1 MTTATTQPI
10 KDFIS
15 EVAFN
20 EWKTGLIAKAK
31 SLLPSIISESYKAE
45 LDLDQANDIANQLF
59 SKLQNTNEKA
69 FKESLDLVL
78 SLISAYSFQTEML
91 SLVSQPDF
99 IEKKK
104 DELRINY
111 LEKRIDLNCE
121 AWTRLLSEL
130 HPMMFE
136 LADRAFK
143 SNMTQSY
150 ITDECFSKLRYA
162 SNKFSFFDSSFNWED
177 FCHSYSKEEEYCLK
191 VMPQLLEASIFN
203 EEKVL
208 EFLNSALQWDL
219 FNSLQIELVNRLN
232 GIIEQNDA
240 EKVPNPVIDFNIN
253 SLPSTQLELGLEG
266 VEVRVFL
273 KTLFNLISLTDVSP
287 TGEFWSEDIVRRYN
301 NNPSKNIL
309 ILARFNISVSKPKYH
324 SLYSERKLK
333 VKYAK

>member
-1 MTTATTQPI
+1 MTTATAQPI

-15 EVAFN
+15 EDAFN
-20 EWKTGLIAKAK
+20 EWKAGLIAKAK

-59 SKLQNTNEKA
+59 SKLQNTNEKT
-69 FKESLDLVL
+69 FNESLDLVR
-78 SLISAYSFQTEML
+78 SLISGYSFQTEQFY
-91 SLVSQPDF
+91 LVSQPDF

-111 LEKRIDLNCE
+111 LEKRIDLNCD

-150 ITDECFSKLRYA
+150 ITDKCFSKHRYE
-162 SNKFSFFDSSFNWED
+162 SNKFSCFDSSFNWED
-177 FCHSYSKEEEYCLK
+177 FHHSYSKEEEYCLK

-208 EFLNSALQWDL
+208 EFLNSVLQWNL
-219 FNSLQIELVNRLN
+219 FNSLQIELVNRTCK
-232 GIIEQNDA
+232 QN
-240 EKVPNPVIDFNIN
+240 
-253 SLPSTQLELGLEG
+253 L
-266 VEVRVFL
+266 
-273 KTLFNLISLTDVSP
+273 
-287 TGEFWSEDIVRRYN
+287 
-301 NNPSKNIL
+301 
-309 ILARFNISVSKPKYH
+309 
-324 SLYSERKLK
+324 
-333 VKYAK
+333 

>member
-1 MTTATTQPI
+1 MTTATTQFI

-15 EVAFN
+15 KEAFN
-20 EWKTGLIAKAK
+20 EWKAGIIAKAK

-45 LDLDQANDIANQLF
+45 LDLNQANDIANQLL

-69 FKESLDLVL
+69 FKESLDLIR
-78 SLISAYSFQTEML
+78 SLISAYSFQENLL
-91 SLVSQPDF
+91 SLISQPDF

-104 DELRINY
+104 DELRINH
-111 LEKRIDLNCE
+111 LEKSIDLNCD
-121 AWTRLLSEL
+121 AWIRLLSAL

-150 ITDECFSKLRYA
+150 ITEERFSKRRYS
-162 SNKFSFFDSSFNWED
+162 SNKFSFFNSSFNWED
-177 FCHSYSKEEEYCLK
+177 FFQSYRNEEEYCLK

-203 EEKVL
+203 EEKAL
-208 EFLNSALQWDL
+208 GFLNSILRWEL

-240 EKVPNPVIDFNIN
+240 EKVPNPIVSFNIN

-273 KTLFNLISLTDVSP
+273 KTLFNLISLTDVSL
-287 TGEFWSEDIVRRYN
+287 TGEFWTEDMVRRYN
-301 NNPSKNIL
+301 DNPSKNIL
-309 ILARFNISVSKPKYH
+309 ILDRFNISVSKAKSH
-324 SLYSERKLK
+324 SLYSKRKLK

>member
-15 EVAFN
+15 KNQFN
-20 EWKTGLIAKAK
+20 EWKAGIIAKAK
-31 SLLPSIISESYKAE
+31 SLLPSVISESYQAE
-45 LDLDQANDIANQLF
+45 LDLEQANDIANQLLT
-59 SKLQNTNEKA
+59 KLQNTNEKA
-69 FKESLDLVL
+69 FKKSLVL
-78 SLISAYSFQTEML
+78 VRSLISAYSFQENLL

-104 DELRINY
+104 DELHINF
-111 LEKRIDLNCE
+111 LEKSIDLNCD
-121 AWTRLLSEL
+121 AWIRLLSEL

-143 SNMTQSY
+143 SNMTQVY
-150 ITDECFSKLRYA
+150 ITEEHFSTRRHG
-162 SNKFSFFDSSFNWED
+162 SNKFSFFDSAFNWED
-177 FCHSYSKEEEYCLK
+177 FYQSYSNEEEYCLK
-191 VMPQLLEASIFN
+191 AMPQLLEASIFN

-208 EFLNSALQWDL
+208 AFLESVLRWEL

-232 GIIEQNDA
+232 DIIEQNDA
-240 EKVPNPVIDFNIN
+240 EKVPNPIVNLNIN
-253 SLPSTQLELGLEG
+253 SLPSMQLELGLEG

-287 TGEFWSEDIVRRYN
+287 TGEFWSEEMVRRYN

-309 ILARFNISVSKPKYH
+309 ILDRFNISVSKAKSH
-324 SLYSERKLK
+324 SLYSKRKLK

>member
-1 MTTATTQPI
+1 MTVIQPI

-15 EVAFN
+15 QNQFN
-20 EWKTGLIAKAK
+20 EWKAGIIAKAK

-45 LDLDQANDIANQLF
+45 LDLNQANVIANRLF
-59 SKLQNTNEKA
+59 AELQNTNKTV
-69 FKESLDLVL
+69 FKESLDLVR
-78 SLISAYSFQTEML
+78 SLISAYSFQENLL
-91 SLVSQPDF
+91 SLVTQPEF

-111 LEKRIDLNCE
+111 LEKSIDLNCD
-121 AWTRLLSEL
+121 AWIRLLSEL

-143 SNMTQSY
+143 SNMTQVY
-150 ITDECFSKLRYA
+150 ITDERFSKRRYS
-162 SNKFSFFDSSFNWED
+162 SNKFSFFNSAFNWED
-177 FCHSYSKEEEYCLK
+177 FHQSYSNEEEYCLK

-203 EEKVL
+203 EEKAL
-208 EFLNSALQWDL
+208 GFLNSILRWEL

-240 EKVPNPVIDFNIN
+240 EKVPNPIVSFNIN
-253 SLPSTQLELGLEG
+253 SLPSTQFELGLEG

-273 KTLFNLISLTDVSP
+273 ETLFNLISLTDVSP
-287 TGEFWSEDIVRRYN
+287 TGEFWTEDMVQRYH

-309 ILARFNISVSKPKYH
+309 LYDRFNISVSKAKHH
-324 SLYSERKLK
+324 SLYAKRKMK
-333 VKYAK
+333 VKYAR

>member
-1 MTTATTQPI
+1 MTTVATQPI

-20 EWKTGLIAKAK
+20 EWKAGLIAKAK

-69 FKESLDLVL
+69 FKESLDLVR

-111 LEKRIDLNCE
+111 LEKRIDLNCD

-208 EFLNSALQWDL
+208 KFLNSVLQWGL

-287 TGEFWSEDIVRRYN
+287 TGEFWSEDIVKRYN

-309 ILARFNISVSKPKYH
+309 ILDRFNISVSKPKSHY
-324 SLYSERKLK
+324 LYSNRKLK

>member
-1 MTTATTQPI
+1 MTTVATQPI

-20 EWKTGLIAKAK
+20 EWKAGLIAKAK

-69 FKESLDLVL
+69 FKESLDLVR

-111 LEKRIDLNCE
+111 LEKRIDLNCD

-136 LADRAFK
+136 LTDRAFK

-150 ITDECFSKLRYA
+150 ITDKCFSKCRYE

-177 FCHSYSKEEEYCLK
+177 FRHSYSKEEEYCLK

-208 EFLNSALQWDL
+208 GFLNSILQWDL

-253 SLPSTQLELGLEG
+253 SLPTTQLELGLEG

-287 TGEFWSEDIVRRYN
+287 TGEFWSEDMVRRYN
-301 NNPSKNIL
+301 DNPSKNIL
-309 ILARFNISVSKPKYH
+309 ILARFNISVSKPKSHY
-324 SLYSERKLK
+324 LYSNRKLK

>member
-1 MTTATTQPI
+1 MTTVATQPI

-20 EWKTGLIAKAK
+20 EWKAGLIAKAK

-69 FKESLDLVL
+69 FKESLDLVR

-111 LEKRIDLNCE
+111 LEKRIDLNCD

-150 ITDECFSKLRYA
+150 IIDECFSKLRYT

-177 FCHSYSKEEEYCLK
+177 FCHSYSKEEYCLK

-208 EFLNSALQWDL
+208 EFLNSVLQWDL

-232 GIIEQNDA
+232 VIIEQNDA

-287 TGEFWSEDIVRRYN
+287 TGEFWSEDMVRRYN
-301 NNPSKNIL
+301 DNPSKNIL
-309 ILARFNISVSKPKYH
+309 IFARFNISVSKPKSHY
-324 SLYSERKLK
+324 LYSNRKLK

>member
-1 MTTATTQPI
+1 MTTATTQFI

-15 EVAFN
+15 KEAFN
-20 EWKTGLIAKAK
+20 EWKAGIIAKAK

-45 LDLDQANDIANQLF
+45 LDLNQANVIANRLF
-59 SKLQNTNEKA
+59 AELQNTNKTV
-69 FKESLDLVL
+69 FKESLDLVR
-78 SLISAYSFQTEML
+78 SLISAYSFQENLL
-91 SLVSQPDF
+91 SLVSQPNF

-111 LEKRIDLNCE
+111 LEKSIDLNCD
-121 AWTRLLSEL
+121 AWIRLLSEL

-150 ITDECFSKLRYA
+150 ITEERFSKRRYS
-162 SNKFSFFDSSFNWED
+162 SNKFSFFNSSFNWED
-177 FCHSYSKEEEYCLK
+177 FHQSYRNEEEYCLK

-203 EEKVL
+203 EEKAL
-208 EFLNSALQWDL
+208 GFLNSILRWEL

-232 GIIEQNDA
+232 EIIEQNDA
-240 EKVPNPVIDFNIN
+240 EKVPNPIVNLNIN
-253 SLPSTQLELGLEG
+253 SLPSIQFELGLEG

-273 KTLFNLISLTDVSP
+273 KTLFNLISLTDVSL
-287 TGEFWSEDIVRRYN
+287 TGEFWTEDMVRRYN
-301 NNPSKNIL
+301 DNPSKNIL
-309 ILARFNISVSKPKYH
+309 ILDRFNISVSKAKSH
-324 SLYSERKLK
+324 SLYSKRKLK

>member
-15 EVAFN
+15 EDAFN
-20 EWKTGLIAKAK
+20 EWKAGLIAKAK
-31 SLLPSIISESYKAE
+31 SLLPSIISESRKAE
-45 LDLDQANDIANQLF
+45 LDLDQANDIANKLF
-59 SKLQNTNEKA
+59 SELQNTNEKA
-69 FKESLDLVL
+69 FKESLDLVR
-78 SLISAYSFQTEML
+78 SLISGYSFQTELL

-99 IEKKK
+99 IKKKK

-111 LEKRIDLNCE
+111 LEKRIDLNCD
-121 AWTRLLSEL
+121 AWIHFLSEL

-136 LADRAFK
+136 LADRAFR

-150 ITDECFSKLRYA
+150 ITNECFSKRRYE

-177 FCHSYSKEEEYCLK
+177 FHQSYSNEEEYCLK

-208 EFLNSALQWDL
+208 GFLNSILQWDL

-253 SLPSTQLELGLEG
+253 SLPSIQLELGLEG

-287 TGEFWSEDIVRRYN
+287 IGEFWSEDMVRRYN
-301 NNPSKNIL
+301 DNPSKNIL
-309 ILARFNISVSKPKYH
+309 ILDRFNISVSKPKSHY
-324 SLYSERKLK
+324 LYSNRKLK

>member
-1 MTTATTQPI
+1 M
-10 KDFIS
+10 
-15 EVAFN
+15 
-20 EWKTGLIAKAK
+20 
-31 SLLPSIISESYKAE
+31 
-45 LDLDQANDIANQLF
+45 
-59 SKLQNTNEKA
+59 
-69 FKESLDLVL
+69 DLVR

-91 SLVSQPDF
+91 SLISQPDF

-121 AWTRLLSEL
+121 AWIRFLSEL

-143 SNMTQSY
+143 TNITQSY
-150 ITDECFSKLRYA
+150 ITDKCFSKRRYE

-177 FCHSYSKEEEYCLK
+177 FHHSYSKEEEEYCLK
-191 VMPQLLEASIFN
+191 VMPQLLEVSIFN

-208 EFLNSALQWDL
+208 GFLNSVLQWDL
-219 FNSLQIELVNRLN
+219 FNSLQIELVNCLN
-232 GIIEQNDA
+232 EIIEQNDA
-240 EKVPNPVIDFNIN
+240 EKVPNPVIGFNIN

-287 TGEFWSEDIVRRYN
+287 TGEFWSEDMVRRYN
-301 NNPSKNIL
+301 DNPSKNIL
-309 ILARFNISVSKPKYH
+309 IFARFNISVSKPKSHY
-324 SLYSERKLK
+324 LYSTRKLK

>member
-1 MTTATTQPI
+1 MTTVATQPI

-15 EVAFN
+15 EFAFN
-20 EWKTGLIAKAK
+20 EWKAGLIAKAK

-69 FKESLDLVL
+69 FKESLDLVR

-111 LEKRIDLNCE
+111 LEKRIDLNCD

-208 EFLNSALQWDL
+208 KFLNSVLQWGL

-287 TGEFWSEDIVRRYN
+287 TGEFWSEDIVKRYN

-309 ILARFNISVSKPKYH
+309 ILARFNISVSKPKSHY
-324 SLYSERKLK
+324 LYSNRKLK

>member
-15 EVAFN
+15 ENQFN
-20 EWKTGLIAKAK
+20 KWKAGIITKAK
-31 SLLPSIISESYKAE
+31 TLLPSIINESYEAE
-45 LDLDQANDIANQLF
+45 LALNQANDIANQLF
-59 SKLQNTNEKA
+59 TKLQNTNKKA
-69 FKESLDLVL
+69 FKESLDLVR
-78 SLISAYSFQTEML
+78 SLISGYSFQRELL
-91 SLVSQPDF
+91 SLVSQPEF

-104 DELRINY
+104 DELHINF
-111 LEKRIDLNCE
+111 LEKSIDLNCD

-143 SNMTQSY
+143 SNMTQVY
-150 ITDECFSKLRYA
+150 ITDERFSKRRYS
-162 SNKFSFFDSSFNWED
+162 SNKFSFFNSSFNWED
-177 FCHSYSKEEEYCLK
+177 FHQSYSNEEEYCLK

-208 EFLNSALQWDL
+208 AFLESILRWDL
-219 FNSLQIELVNRLN
+219 FNLLQIDLVNLLN
-232 GIIEQNDA
+232 EIIEQNDA
-240 EKVPNPVIDFNIN
+240 EKVPNPIISLNIN
-253 SLPSTQLELGLEG
+253 SLPSIQLELGLEG

-287 TGEFWSEDIVRRYN
+287 TGEFLSEDMVRRYN

-309 ILARFNISVSKPKYH
+309 ILDRFNISVSKAKSH
-324 SLYSERKLK
+324 SLYSKRKLK